1 MLYFGDMRET
11 NADKHT
17 NCATILA
24 FGLFDQMSPQETSKL
39 SEETSVTVCNCGHF
53 LGEFRFLE
61 FTIDTDILEG
71 FGRQFNNNGSH
82 NCTWPVLLLVL
93 LLLLVCFLSSL
104 ALFKKLETTANMFA

>member
-1 MLYFGDMRET
+1 MHSFNELHPHSVVVGLGGGGQIWLLVREEIRKQLEIMLYFGDMRET

-61 FTIDTDILEG
+61 FTIDRYI
-71 FGRQFNNNGSH
+71 GRFWQTISQQ
-82 NCTWPVLLLVL
+82 WV
-93 LLLLVCFLSSL
+93 S
-104 ALFKKLETTANMFA
+104 